1 MGVGAHRGEEAA
13 GLAEHDREALALI
26 AGLGEVAK
34 AAGHAGPEPGPC
46 EAARPCNSLISA
58 IDLMKVVHSI
68 EVPFPGSV
76 AALHV
81 CNQQCHTDKEAVHLT

>member
-46 EAARPCNSLISA
+46 EAARPRKSLFGAS
-58 IDLMKVVHSI
+58 DLMKMVHSI
-68 EVPFPGSV
+68 EVPFPSQLRLCMC
-76 AALHV
+76 AANSAGVQPAYTL
-81 CNQQCHTDKEAVHLT
+81 A